1 MPLHISFS
9 FRNHHSTVNR
19 EILLAKLQHYGVR
32 GFPLNWFKSYLEDR
46 TQYTEVNS
54 TSSRIL
60 QIKNGVPQGS
70 ALGPLLFLIYINDLH
85 NVVPYSDIYH
95 FTDVTNLLYSSK
107 SLKDINKK
115 VNFELKNIVH
125 WLRLRANRISL
136 NTSKTDL
143 ILFRSK
149 RKQITKHL
157 NFRISGQKIKIACKT
172 KYLGLLL
179 DENLNFKSHID
190 SLKTKLRRANCLL
203 SKIRHYVRK
212 DLLRT
217 IYYALFDSHLRYGC
231 QIWGQ
236 CQTQSLHNLEVLQNK
251 ALRILKF
258 TGHRENSQPLYK
270 ISKIFKLKDLVRP
283 YNLQLVQNHLN
294 DFLPDNF
301 LNYFTKT
308 TNLHEHD
315 TRGIRLNVPIA
326 NTTCCSSNSITFK
339 SIRK

>member
-1 MPLHISFS
+1 M
-9 FRNHHSTVNR
+9 
-19 EILLAKLQHYGVR
+19 
-32 GFPLNWFKSYLEDR
+32 
-46 TQYTEVNS
+46 
-54 TSSRIL
+54 
-60 QIKNGVPQGS
+60 
-70 ALGPLLFLIYINDLH
+70 
-85 NVVPYSDIYH
+85 
-95 FTDVTNLLYSSK
+95 
-107 SLKDINKK
+107 
-115 VNFELKNIVH
+115 
-125 WLRLRANRISL
+125 
-136 NTSKTDL
+136 
-143 ILFRSK
+143 
-149 RKQITKHL
+149 
-157 NFRISGQKIKIACKT
+157 NFRISGQKIKIACKA

-179 DENLNFKSHID
+179 DENLNFKSHLD
-190 SLKTKLRRANCLL
+190 SLRTKFRRANCLL
-203 SKIRHYVRK
+203 SKIRHYVSK

-294 DFLPDNF
+294 DFLPENF

-326 NTTCCSSNSITFK
+326 NTTCCGSNSITFK
-339 SIRK
+339 SIRKWNKLQAMLNKHFLLQDKNSPKLLQFAKTQILDNYL

>member
-1 MPLHISFS
+1 M
-9 FRNHHSTVNR
+9 
-19 EILLAKLQHYGVR
+19 
-32 GFPLNWFKSYLEDR
+32 
-46 TQYTEVNS
+46 
-54 TSSRIL
+54 
-60 QIKNGVPQGS
+60 
-70 ALGPLLFLIYINDLH
+70 
-85 NVVPYSDIYH
+85 
-95 FTDVTNLLYSSK
+95 
-107 SLKDINKK
+107 
-115 VNFELKNIVH
+115 
-125 WLRLRANRISL
+125 
-136 NTSKTDL
+136 
-143 ILFRSK
+143 
-149 RKQITKHL
+149 

-179 DENLNFKSHID
+179 DENLNFKGHID

-203 SKIRHYVRK
+203 SKIRPYVRK

-294 DFLPDNF
+294 DFLPENF

-326 NTTCCSSNSITFK
+326 NTSCCGSNSITFK
-339 SIRK
+339 SIRKWNKLQAMLNKHFLLQDKNSPKLLQFAKTQILDNYL